1 MLLNHPRRIYSPRVT
16 KTRQICLKI
25 FRPAFAHITLK
36 IDGILQCLFF
46 FFFLDTKVCLNIH
59 VYGARKGNY
68 FDCGHPV
75 TGDDMVIMWPPA
87 YIDYIQLCEVEV
99 FQTKISKNTLSSLI
113 FTKFLIQVLH
123 RALVF
128 DDCIAHT

>member
-1 MLLNHPRRIYSPRVT
+1 MS
-16 KTRQICLKI
+16 
-25 FRPAFAHITLK
+25 
-36 IDGILQCLFF
+36 FF

-99 FQTKISKNTLSSLI
+99 FQTKISKNTLSSFI
-113 FTKFLIQVLH
+113 FTKFLIQILH